1 MKKLIITMEFTLQDN
16 DAIWMTE
23 NAPKYKDRI
32 PNAYYLSKLQEN
44 AIEVKTEIGVSELK

>member
-16 DAIWMTE
+16 GAIWMTE

-32 PNAYYLSKLQEN
+32 PNAYYLSKLQKE
-44 AIEVKTEIGVSELK
+44 ATKVEVDFKVE